1 MSILWDTKLPDSPV
15 KQNYG
20 EGNLYY
26 FLKPLMYG
34 DFLPTYNSYIY
45 LGGNDKQ
52 NFVKFLKLLYQ
63 KNIII
68 FGVKI
73 IINNFDINNKLL
85 HTGYYNYKLSTNLFK
100 VIKIKKNIESEGIEE
115 EKETLPPKEFEN
127 FLWFIRRPEIDNK
140 FIVTVK
146 CNATHENAYKI
157 EKFILNRET
166 EHICSKC
173 NFKNYFVS
181 INSNSSDTYFNI
193 KNCRVTLCHNHIK
206 HKYGIELHRKYN
218 DEQIKNKIEFTAKNL
233 RQRTNKKS
241 VICFFSCDFLSND
254 VGNYIPTPD
263 KDRLINCEI
272 RKVTKNNKLMYGV
285 FLTKNLEIG
294 EELYLQKTYVDQE
307 ISDKLEFQDCFKY
320 GKLKKNAL
328 PNRITIGEV
337 RKIQKNAP
345 SVELNQVNLYKIPA
359 PTRREKPAKSQAGP
373 NESGGISNTIINLI
387 NTYDNNIEKFNES
400 NVNNKIE
407 ILAGFVVNNYFKQL
421 SGQSENEQLE
431 LFNNTILPKFFES
444 LGNKQAG
451 ELIDLI
457 TKNSKNTSTRSTTN
471 TVFPAAYNNILY
483 NGNALNIRDYGG
495 SGDCFFRALQGILSK
510 FGSTLTT
517 IDLRN
522 QFRQFIIT
530 ELTNP
535 INRPTII
542 ELQFYRLSF
551 ARLIEYDRLQ
561 RQVSDATINCLRQS
575 LRMEN
580 AGPKALLNQ
589 LFTNLQNNYDQHK
602 VAFANCFTTSMR
614 NEYYYINEAQLPW
627 SGDFIKSLHVRIPN
641 RGDEEIEG
649 LILMNLARDLNGV
662 SYNNSTLY
670 PSYSDDFDANNYEIF
685 RFSQQQA
692 TNNILVFRTGEH
704 FQAGFHPLAD
714 GTVDGRIDETDPNS
728 YLFDRRIQHWTN
740 ANGFPAADS
749 VTIT

>member
-1 MSILWDTKLPDSPV
+1 MTNLWDTNLPKSRV
-15 KQNYG
+15 NQNYG

-26 FLKPLMYG
+26 FLKLLMYG

-85 HTGYYNYKLSTNLFK
+85 HNGYYNYKLSKNLFK

-115 EKETLPPKEFEN
+115 EETLPPKEFED
-127 FLWFIRRPEIDNK
+127 FLWFIRKPEIDNK

-146 CNATHENAYKI
+146 CENYVNR
-157 EKFILNRET
+157 KFILNKET

-193 KNCRVTLCHNHIK
+193 KNCHVTLCHNHIK

-218 DEQIKNKIEFTAKNL
+218 DEQIKNKIEFTAKNS
-233 RQRTNKKS
+233 RPRKNINS
-241 VICFFSCDFLSND
+241 VICFFSCDGNYND
-254 VGNYIPTPD
+254 VGNYIPTTD
-263 KDRLINCEI
+263 DDGLINCEI
-272 RKVTKNNKLMYGV
+272 RKVIKNDQTMYGV
-285 FLTKNLEIG
+285 FPIKNLKVG
-294 EELYLQKTYVDQE
+294 EELYLSFNNNIDE
-307 ISDKLEFQDCFKY
+307 ISKKFEVQDCYKY
-320 GKLKKNAL
+320 GRLKKNAL

-337 RKIQKNAP
+337 RKIQANAP
-345 SVELNQVNLYKIPA
+345 SQSSSSIGYTTPA
-359 PTRREKPAKSQAGP
+359 PTRREKPAGP
-373 NESGGISNTIINLI
+373 KESGGISNTLINLI
-387 NTYDNNIEKFNES
+387 NTYDNYIEKLN
-400 NVNNKIE
+400 NTNKNNKIQ
-407 ILAGFVVNNYFKQL
+407 LLSVFVINNYFDIL
-421 SGQSENEQLE
+421 LRQSEREQLK
-431 LFNNTILPKFFES
+431 LYNDNILPEFYKGLTPE
-444 LGNKQAG
+444 QAG
-451 ELIDLI
+451 ELINLI
-457 TKNSKNTSTRSTTN
+457 TENSENTSIPQQTANRVLSR
-471 TVFPAAYNNILY
+471 PYNNILY

-495 SGDCFFRALQGILSK
+495 SGDCFFRALEGILSK
-510 FGSTLTT
+510 FGSRLTT

-530 ELTNP
+530 KLTEP
-535 INRPTII
+535 IITPLAIDL
-542 ELQFYRLSF
+542 EFYINSF
-551 ARLIEYDRLQ
+551 STLFSYDRL
-561 RQVSDATINCLRQS
+561 VGNTNTITCLRQRFPTLS
-575 LRMEN
+575 NLSED
-580 AGPKALLNQ
+580 AILIQ

-602 VAFANCFTTSMR
+602 AAFANCFTTSMR

-627 SGDFIKSLHVRIPN
+627 SGDFIKSLRIVIPGRN
-641 RGDEEIEG
+641 NEIIEG
-649 LILMNLARDLNGV
+649 LILMNLARNLYGV

-670 PSYSDDFDANNYEIF
+670 PTYSAGLDANNYEIF

-704 FQAGFHPLAD
+704 FQAGFHLGNGLTED
-714 GTVDGRIDETDPNS
+714 TPNS
-728 YLFDRRIQHWTN
+728 YLFDRRIGNWEN
-740 ANGFPAADS
+740 ANGFPAEDR